1 MSRLRRTS
9 VLVAED
15 HPLFRSALVD
25 ALKRRPDIELVGEA
39 ADGQQALDLARGLC
53 PDVVLMDARMPTL
66 DGVEVLRSV
75 VHEQIPTRVLML
87 SSEASAAVVSEAMAI
102 GAAGYLAKTADAE
115 EIGNAVSA
123 VGRGHTLT
131 GDAPPPPNGPA
142 LTARESEIL
151 ALAAEGQSGPQI
163 GRELE
168 VSPATVKTH
177 LKNISEKLGVTDRAA
192 AVAEG
197 IRRGLV
203 D

>member
-39 ADGQQALDLARGLC
+39 ADGQEALDLARGLR

-66 DGVEVLRSV
+66 DGVEVLRSLV
-75 VHEQIPTRVLML
+75 SEKLPTRVLML
-87 SSEASAAVVSEAMAI
+87 SAEASGPVVSEAMEL
-102 GAAGYLAKTADAE
+102 GAAGYLTKTADAE
-115 EIGNAVSA
+115 QIGNAVSA
-123 VGRGHTLT
+123 VAHGQTLT
-131 GDAPPPPNGPA
+131 TESAPTPTGPA
-142 LTARESEIL
+142 LTARECEIL
-151 ALAAEGQSGPQI
+151 ALAAEGLSGPAI
-163 GRELE
+163 GRALQ
-168 VSPATVKTH
+168 VSPATVKSH
-177 LKNISEKLGVTDRAA
+177 LKNIYGKLGVTDRAA